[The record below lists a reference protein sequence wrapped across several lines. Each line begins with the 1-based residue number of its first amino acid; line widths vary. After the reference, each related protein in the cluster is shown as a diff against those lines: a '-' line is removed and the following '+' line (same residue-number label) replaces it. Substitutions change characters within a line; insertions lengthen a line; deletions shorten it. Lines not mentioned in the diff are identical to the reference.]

1 MLIASAPGPS
11 RNMRSPGGRSPNLG
25 LPRDKAISLA
35 EQLLIKHVA
44 GIVGIAPAK
53 LAVDKSLLDLGMD
66 SLMLVELQ
74 LGLEKQFGIV
84 IPTLE
89 LMDAT
94 TVAKLAQRIV
104 DHSGIGLTSAPT
116 PTAAHLVTDRDQL
129 EPSAEPQLAAVLG
142 RLLEDDLDRAKERAL

>member
-1 MLIASAPGPS
+1 LEQAILSVASQIAVAELSWRRLAILPGIAKAPKFALVREFLNDGPGEGT
-11 RNMRSPGGRSPNLG
+11 GGNLEEFQAHPAG

-53 LAVDKSLLDLGMD
+53 LPVDKSLPDLGMD

-89 LMDAT
+89 LVDMT
-94 TVAKLAQRIV
+94 TVAKLAQRIIN
-104 DHSGIGLTSAPT
+104 HAGIGPAIARP
-116 PTAAHLVTDRDQL
+116 
-129 EPSAEPQLAAVLG
+129 
-142 RLLEDDLDRAKERAL
+142 